1 MMVDMGLVENLLNL
15 FRVDGQVRALRSR
28 LTTAERYLN
37 AQTKQ
42 LNDLLQSQAEL
53 AMRRKHLQAT
63 IGNLEVEVKTM
74 DARLEKLRG
83 ELNSAATNKQ
93 YAAVLTELNTVK
105 TNRGE
110 IEDRMLGEMEQ
121 VEKLQQQQ
129 TELEAQIAEKNKL
142 RNMAQQQLD
151 ERRADV
157 GQRLAELESERQAAA
172 AIIPANELA
181 LFDELAED
189 NDGEAMAQVEEVDRR
204 HREFACGACNMHL
217 PFELITMLISRHDT
231 LVRCPSCTRI
241 LFMQEETRGSLAK
254 K

>member
-1 MMVDMGLVENLLNL
+1 MVHMGLVENLVNL

-28 LTTAERYLN
+28 LTSAERYLN

-42 LNDLLQSQAEL
+42 LNDLLQMQAEL
-53 AMRRKHLQAT
+53 ATRRRHVQAT
-63 IGNLEVEVKTM
+63 IGNFEVETKSI

-105 TNRGE
+105 TGRGE
-110 IEDRMLGEMEQ
+110 VEDRMLTEMEQ
-121 VEKLQQQQ
+121 LEKLQQQQ
-129 TELEAQIAEKNKL
+129 TELEAQIAEKTKL
-142 RNMAQQQLD
+142 RNLAQQQLD

-157 GQRLAELESERQAAA
+157 GQRLAELETERKAAA
-172 AIIPANELA
+172 AVIPQNELA

-189 NDGEAMAQVEEVDRR
+189 NDGEAMGQVEIVDRR

-217 PFELITMLISRHDT
+217 PFELITMLIARNDA

-241 LFMQEETRGSLAK
+241 LFMQEETRGALANK
-254 K
+254 